1 MIKLL
6 RIDDRLIHGQ
16 VAVYWIN
23 ATGADTIVIAN
34 DKHATNAML
43 KMSLTV
49 GKPAGCKMEVLTAA
63 KAADYLN
70 NAANA
75 KRKILLICGSCV
87 DAAEAVCQGG
97 GNQGSRIWAASD
109 LRKGRTSIS
118 NQVFLV
124 EEDLQSLDAIAEQG
138 RTVYVQ
144 EAPSK
149 PKISLPEIHS
159 IFEKNKK

>member
-49 GKPAGCKMEVLTAA
+49 GKPAGVKTQP
-63 KAADYLN
+63 
-70 NAANA
+70 
-75 KRKILLICGSCV
+75 SCV
-87 DAAEAVCQGG
+87 PRWRK
-97 GNQGSRIWAASD
+97 SRKSIWAASD
-109 LRKGRTSIS
+109 LRKAARLFPIRYS
-118 NQVFLV
+118 
-124 EEDLQSLDAIAEQG
+124 
-138 RTVYVQ
+138 
-144 EAPSK
+144 
-149 PKISLPEIHS
+149 
-159 IFEKNKK
+159 

>member
-49 GKPAGCKMEVLTAA
+49 GKPAGCKMEVLTVV

-75 KRKILLICGSCV
+75 KRKILLICGSCE
-87 DAAEAVCQGG
+87 DAAELCAKVAEIKEVDLGG
-97 GNQGSRIWAASD
+97 IRFAE
-109 LRKGRTSIS
+109 GRTSIS

>member
-16 VAVYWIN
+16 VAVYWVN
-23 ATGADTIVIAN
+23 AIGADTIVIAN

-49 GKPAGCKMEVLTAA
+49 GKPAGSKMEVLTVA
-63 KAADYLN
+63 KAVDYLN

-75 KRKILLICGSCV
+75 KRKILLICGSCE
-87 DAAEAVCQGG
+87 DAETLCAGAAEIKEVDLGG
-97 GNQGSRIWAASD
+97 IRFAE
-109 LRKGRTSIS
+109 GRTSIS

-124 EEDLQSLDAIAEQG
+124 EDDLRHLDAIAGQG
-138 RTVYVQ
+138 RTVYIQ

-149 PKISLPEIHS
+149 PKIPLSEIHS

>member
-16 VAVYWIN
+16 VAVYWVN

-49 GKPAGCKMEVLTAA
+49 GKPAGSKMEVLTVA
-63 KAADYLN
+63 KAVDYLN

-75 KRKILLICGSCV
+75 KRKILLI
-87 DAAEAVCQGG
+87 
-97 GNQGSRIWAASD
+97 
-109 LRKGRTSIS
+109 
-118 NQVFLV
+118 
-124 EEDLQSLDAIAEQG
+124 
-138 RTVYVQ
+138 
-144 EAPSK
+144 
-149 PKISLPEIHS
+149 
-159 IFEKNKK
+159 